1 MRISYLFDFVN
12 YKHHCDNA
20 ISFGRCYYLIGD
32 YMIANKIKILR
43 ENKGLSQ
50 KALADKLGITRS
62 SVNAWEQG
70 ISVPST
76 QYIVE
81 LATLFDVSTD
91 YLLNFK
97 NDKAISIDGL
107 NDKEVKIVL
116 ELIEYFR
123 QK

>member
-1 MRISYLFDFVN
+1 
-12 YKHHCDNA
+12 
-20 ISFGRCYYLIGD
+20 
-32 YMIANKIKILR
+32 MIANKIKILR

-50 KALADKLGITRS
+50 KALADELGITRY

-97 NDKAISIDGL
+97 NDKAINIDGL
-107 NDKEVKIVL
+107 NEKEIKIVL

>member
-1 MRISYLFDFVN
+1 
-12 YKHHCDNA
+12 
-20 ISFGRCYYLIGD
+20 
-32 YMIANKIKILR
+32 MIANKIKILR

-76 QYIVE
+76 QYILE
-81 LATLFDVSTD
+81 LANLFEVSTD

-97 NDKAISIDGL
+97 NDKAINIDGL
-107 NDKEVKIVL
+107 NDKEVKIIL
-116 ELIEYFR
+116 ELINYFK

>member
-1 MRISYLFDFVN
+1 
-12 YKHHCDNA
+12 
-20 ISFGRCYYLIGD
+20 
-32 YMIANKIKILR
+32 MIANKIKILR

-81 LATLFDVSTD
+81 LANLFEVSTD

-97 NDKAISIDGL
+97 NDKAINIDGL
-107 NDKEVKIVL
+107 NEKEVKIIL
-116 ELIEYFR
+116 ELIEYFK

>member
-1 MRISYLFDFVN
+1 
-12 YKHHCDNA
+12 
-20 ISFGRCYYLIGD
+20 
-32 YMIANKIKILR
+32 MIANKIKILR

-81 LATLFDVSTD
+81 LAHLFEVSTD

-97 NDKAISIDGL
+97 NDKAINIEGL
-107 NDKEVKIVL
+107 NEKEIKIVL
-116 ELIEYFR
+116 ELIEYFK

>member
-1 MRISYLFDFVN
+1 
-12 YKHHCDNA
+12 
-20 ISFGRCYYLIGD
+20 
-32 YMIANKIKILR
+32 MIANRIKMLR

-81 LATLFDVSTD
+81 LATMFEVSTD

-97 NDKAISIDGL
+97 NSNSISIEGL

>member
-1 MRISYLFDFVN
+1 
-12 YKHHCDNA
+12 
-20 ISFGRCYYLIGD
+20 
-32 YMIANKIKILR
+32 MIANKIKILR

-81 LATLFDVSTD
+81 LANLFEVSTD

-97 NDKAISIDGL
+97 NDNAINIEGL
-107 NDKEVKIVL
+107 NDKEVKLVL
-116 ELIEYFR
+116 
-123 QK
+123 

>member
-1 MRISYLFDFVN
+1 
-12 YKHHCDNA
+12 
-20 ISFGRCYYLIGD
+20 
-32 YMIANKIKILR
+32 MIANRIKLLR
-43 ENKGLSQ
+43 KNKGLSQ

-81 LATLFDVSTD
+81 LANLFEVSTD

-97 NDKAISIDGL
+97 SSKAISIEGL
-107 NDKEVKIVL
+107 NGEEVRIILSLINYFKLKQNSKEKIK
-116 ELIEYFR
+116 I
-123 QK
+123 

>member
-1 MRISYLFDFVN
+1 
-12 YKHHCDNA
+12 
-20 ISFGRCYYLIGD
+20 
-32 YMIANKIKILR
+32 MIANKIKILR

-81 LATLFDVSTD
+81 LANLFEVSTD

-97 NDKAISIDGL
+97 NDKAINIDGL
-107 NDKEVKIVL
+107 NEKEIKIVL

>member
-1 MRISYLFDFVN
+1 
-12 YKHHCDNA
+12 
-20 ISFGRCYYLIGD
+20 
-32 YMIANKIKILR
+32 MIANKIKILR

-81 LATLFDVSTD
+81 LANLFEVSTD

-97 NDKAISIDGL
+97 NDKAISIEGL
-107 NDKEVKIVL
+107 NGKEIKIVL
-116 ELIEYFR
+116 ELIEYFK

>member
-1 MRISYLFDFVN
+1 
-12 YKHHCDNA
+12 
-20 ISFGRCYYLIGD
+20 
-32 YMIANKIKILR
+32 MIANKIKILR

-81 LATLFDVSTD
+81 LATLFEVSTD

-97 NDKAISIDGL
+97 NDKAISIEGL
-107 NDKEVKIVL
+107 NGKEIKIVL
-116 ELIEYFR
+116 ELIEYFK

>member
-1 MRISYLFDFVN
+1 
-12 YKHHCDNA
+12 
-20 ISFGRCYYLIGD
+20 
-32 YMIANKIKILR
+32 MIANKIKILR

-81 LATLFDVSTD
+81 LATLFEVSTD

-97 NDKAISIDGL
+97 NDNAINIDGL
-107 NDKEVKIVL
+107 NDKEVKIIL
-116 ELIEYFR
+116 ELIYYFK

>member
-1 MRISYLFDFVN
+1 
-12 YKHHCDNA
+12 
-20 ISFGRCYYLIGD
+20 
-32 YMIANKIKILR
+32 MIASKIKILR

-97 NDKAISIDGL
+97 NDKAINIDGL

>member
-1 MRISYLFDFVN
+1 
-12 YKHHCDNA
+12 
-20 ISFGRCYYLIGD
+20 
-32 YMIANKIKILR
+32 MIASKIKILR

-62 SVNAWEQG
+62 SVNAWEQD

-97 NDKAISIDGL
+97 NDKAINIDGL

>member
-1 MRISYLFDFVN
+1 
-12 YKHHCDNA
+12 
-20 ISFGRCYYLIGD
+20 
-32 YMIANKIKILR
+32 MIANRIKLLR

-81 LATLFDVSTD
+81 LANLFEVSTD

-97 NDKAISIDGL
+97 SSKAISIEGL
-107 NDKEVKIVL
+107 NEEEVRIILSLINYFKLKQNSKKKIK
-116 ELIEYFR
+116 I
-123 QK
+123 

>member
-1 MRISYLFDFVN
+1 
-12 YKHHCDNA
+12 
-20 ISFGRCYYLIGD
+20 
-32 YMIANKIKILR
+32 MIASKIKILR

-81 LATLFDVSTD
+81 LATLFDVPTD

-97 NDKAISIDGL
+97 NDKAINIDGL
-107 NDKEVKIVL
+107 NDK
-116 ELIEYFR
+116 
-123 QK
+123 